1 MYKQIYK
8 ILSLQKKLND
18 IMKSVIILITVSFL
32 GFLNACNSNSQS
44 ADAGLI
50 ENNSSANDPNSKGNE
65 PIMTFDKETFDFGT
79 INEGEV
85 VEHTYNF
92 KNTGNKPLLISEV
105 QVSCGCTVPV
115 WPREPIN
122 PGQSSSI
129 KLQFNSN
136 NKPDQ
141 ILKDVTIISNANPVK
156 KKLTFTAFVIKKPRE

>member
-1 MYKQIYK
+1 MKSLIILLSVS
-8 ILSLQKKLND
+8 ILS
-18 IMKSVIILITVSFL
+18 FL
-32 GFLNACNSNSQS
+32 SSCNGNSQS
-44 ADAGLI
+44 TDAKLI
-50 ENNSSANDPNSKGNE
+50 ENSSSAQNPNSKGNE
-65 PIMTFDKETFDFGT
+65 PIMTFDSETFDFGT

-92 KNTGNKPLLISEV
+92 TNTGNKPLLISEV

-115 WPREPIN
+115 WPREPIS

-136 NKPDQ
+136 NKPDK

-156 KKLTFTAFVIKKPRE
+156 KKLTFTAFVIEKKTE

>member
-18 IMKSVIILITVSFL
+18 TMKSVIILIAVSFL

-50 ENNSSANDPNSKGNE
+50 ENSSSANDPNSKGNE